1 MARDYIQDGV
11 RTHEVF
17 RPGSTKRIEVELPQK
32 HRRLPQLPPFLTIAL
47 GFVAI
52 ILVGAILLSL
62 PFARTEEGSAPFMT
76 ALFTAT
82 SAISGT
88 GLAVVETGEYWSV
101 AGQVIIMLLLQLGA
115 FGFMCS
121 SSLLLILL
129 GKRIG
134 IRERTLTR
142 QSLDMTE
149 DQSLSS
155 IMYQILV
162 FTAVS
167 EAAGMLLLFIG
178 FSRYFTTGKALW
190 YAVFLTVSAFTNGG
204 MDIFGT
210 GDSLTAFCNDPLIL
224 ITIAIVAIL
233 GAISFI
239 VVADCFL
246 RGRGKRMHIDTKI
259 VLVMTVLL
267 IIIGTLLFFFVEG
280 NNPATLGSYPPGE
293 KLLMS
298 FFHSA
303 VTRTAGFSVMDFS
316 EIKSLTI
323 LVFVVLMSF
332 GGVAGS
338 TCGGIKINNI
348 GLILFAT
355 ISTLKGHEH
364 PHAFGKE
371 LSSSQV
377 YKAMAITL
385 IYFIAGLIITMLLLL
400 TDGNMSFSELFFES
414 YSALGTVGSSMGIT
428 ASLSAPGRIIIMI
441 VMFSGRLGPM
451 TIASILMSRNKYSQF
466 RYPVEF
472 IRMG

>member
-17 RPGSTKRIEVELPQK
+17 RPGSTKTIEVALPQK

-52 ILVGAILLSL
+52 ILVGAFLLSL
-62 PFARTEEGSAPFMT
+62 PFARTEEGSAPFLT

-88 GLAVVETGEYWSV
+88 GLSIVETGEYWSV
-101 AGQVIIMLLLQLGA
+101 AGQVIIMLLLQIGA

-204 MDIFGT
+204 MDVFGT
-210 GDSLTAFCNDPLIL
+210 GDSLTAFYNDPLIL
-224 ITIAIVAIL
+224 ITITIVAIL

-267 IIIGTLLFFFVEG
+267 IIIGTLLFFFIEG
-280 NNPATLGSYPPGE
+280 NNPATLGSYPLGE
-293 KLLMS
+293 KLLLS

-303 VTRTAGFSVMDFS
+303 VARTAGFSAMDS
-316 EIKSLTI
+316 GGIQSLTI
-323 LVFVVLMSF
+323 LVFVILMSF

-348 GLILFAT
+348 GLLLFAT

-371 LSSSQV
+371 LSSNQV

-385 IYFIAGLIITMLLLL
+385 IYFIAGLVITMLLLL

-414 YSALGTVGSSMGIT
+414 YSALGTVGASMGIT
-428 ASLSAPGRIIIMI
+428 AALSVPGKLIIMV
-441 VMFSGRLGPM
+441 VMFTGRLGPM
-451 TIASILMSRNKYSQF
+451 TVASILMSRNKYTQF

>member
-1 MARDYIQDGV
+1 MAKDYTQDGI

-17 RPGSTKRIEVELPQK
+17 RPGSTKTIKVELPTN
-32 HRRLPQLPPFLTIAL
+32 RFRFPQIPPFLTIAL
-47 GFVAI
+47 GFVAL

-62 PFARTEEGSAPFMT
+62 PFARAEEGGAPFLT
-76 ALFTAT
+76 ALFTST

-88 GLAVVETGEYWSV
+88 GLAIVETGEYWSA
-101 AGQVIIMLLLQLGA
+101 AGQVIIMILLQLGA

-155 IMYQILV
+155 IMYQILI
-162 FTAVS
+162 FTAFS

-178 FSRYFTTGKALW
+178 FSRYFATGKALW
-190 YAVFLTVSAFTNGG
+190 YAGFLSVSAFTNGG

-210 GDSLTAFCNDPLIL
+210 GDSLAAFYNDPLIL
-224 ITIAIVAIL
+224 ITITIVAIL

-267 IIIGTLLFFFVEG
+267 IFIGTLLFFFVEG
-280 NNPATLGSYPPGE
+280 NNPATLGPYPLGE
-293 KLLMS
+293 KLLLS

-303 VTRTAGFSVMDFS
+303 ATRTAGLSAIDFGG
-316 EIKSLTI
+316 IRSLTI
-323 LVFVVLMSF
+323 LVFAVLMSF

-348 GLILFAT
+348 GLLLYAT

-385 IYFIAGLIITMLLLL
+385 IYFIAGLITTVLLML

-414 YSALGTVGSSMGIT
+414 YSALGTVGASMGIT
-428 ASLSAPGRIIIMI
+428 AALSVPGKFIIMV

>member
-1 MARDYIQDGV
+1 MAKDYTQNGV

-17 RPGSTKRIEVELPQK
+17 RPGSTKTIEIDLPTK
-32 HRRLPQLPPFLTIAL
+32 RFRFPQIPPFLTIAL
-47 GFVAI
+47 GFVAL
-52 ILVGAILLSL
+52 ILIGTLLLAL
-62 PFARTEEGSAPFMT
+62 PFSREGEGSAPFMT

-88 GLAVVETGEYWSV
+88 GLAIVETGEYWSIG
-101 AGQVIIMLLLQLGA
+101 GQIVIMILLELGA

-149 DQSLSS
+149 DQGLST
-155 IMYQILV
+155 IMYQIIV
-162 FTAVS
+162 FTIFT
-167 EAAGMLLLFIG
+167 EAAGMLLLFVG

-190 YAVFLTVSAFTNGG
+190 YAIFLSVSAFTNGG
-204 MDIFGT
+204 MDVLGT
-210 GDSLTAFCNDPLIL
+210 GDSLAAFYNDPFIL
-224 ITIAIVAIL
+224 ITISIIAIL

-246 RGRGKRMHIDTKI
+246 RGQGKRMHIDTKI

-267 IIIGTLLFFFVEG
+267 IIIGTLFFFFVEG
-280 NNPATLGSYPPGE
+280 NNPATLGPYPVGE

-298 FFHSA
+298 YFHAS
-303 VTRTAGFSVMDFS
+303 VTRTAGITVMGYGG
-316 EIKSLTI
+316 IKSLTI

-348 GLILFAT
+348 GLLLFAT

-371 LSSSQV
+371 LSSNQV

-385 IYFIAGLIITMLLLL
+385 IYFIAGLITTILLIL

-414 YSALGTVGSSMGIT
+414 YSALGTVGASMGIT
-428 ASLSAPGRIIIMI
+428 AALSVPGKIILMV
-441 VMFSGRLGPM
+441 VMFTGRLGPM
-451 TIASILMSRNKYSQF
+451 TFASILMSRNKYTQF